1 MTAVGELLALAEA
14 PDPISAAEHV
24 DLAGLQLEAARE
36 RFTELRSQVRILDQ
50 RAADV
55 GVDAIETMRDLVPV
69 LFAHTAYKSYPASF
83 VDKGQW
89 ERLTMW
95 FGTVSARGMDG
106 IDLDGVRSVDDWIE
120 RLEAAG
126 HLVFSSSG
134 TSGKASFIDQTQG
147 DVDRIA
153 DLLTRIWGWPQ
164 QPPRDNSRPLF
175 SLTPSAGPARLVY
188 AFQAQQKYT
197 GRPGATY
204 TLTDEPIRMAELNRV
219 MRLQQAIA
227 SGQATPRDV
236 AEFEAGIAGKAEDLH
251 ANYVRVARAL
261 DAHRH
266 EPIVFHGSWPQAWAL
281 LETFREL
288 GLPEGGFHPDS
299 IYLGSGGT
307 KGLALPD
314 DYQEQIAALFADARG
329 YRGYGMSETSTHSPV
344 CEAGRFHVPPWL
356 TLFVLDE
363 TGDNVRWTPDGPVTG
378 RAAYWDPVW
387 EGHWGGTISGDWITA
402 DYGRCA
408 CGRPGPTVEDSIRRA
423 KDVIGIDDDKI
434 SCAGAV
440 EAYVRGAITTA
451 VDRT

>member
-1 MTAVGELLALAEA
+1 MTALDDLFALAEQ
-14 PDPISAAEHV
+14 PDPMTAAGPVE
-24 DLAGLQLEAARE
+24 LAELQLEAARE
-36 RFTELRSQVRILDQ
+36 RFTELRAQVRILDQ
-50 RAADV
+50 RATDT
-55 GVDAIETMRDLVPV
+55 GVESIEKLDDLVPV

-89 ERLTMW
+89 SRLTMW
-95 FGTVSARGMDG
+95 FGTVSATSMAGVEV
-106 IDLDGVRSVDDWIE
+106 DGVTDVDDWIE

-126 HLVFSSSG
+126 HYAFSSSG

-147 DVDRIA
+147 DIDRIA
-153 DLLTRIWGWPQ
+153 DLLTRIWGWPN

-188 AFQAQQKYT
+188 AFQAQKRYT
-197 GRPGATY
+197 GRPDAIY
-204 TLTDEPIRMAELNRV
+204 TLTDEPIRMAELNRI
-219 MRLQQAIA
+219 MRLQQAMA
-227 SGQATPRDV
+227 SGQATPGDV
-236 AEFEAGIAGKAEDLH
+236 AEFEAGVADRAQDLH
-251 ANYVRVARAL
+251 DNYVRLARAL
-261 DAHRH
+261 DAHRG
-266 EPIVFHGSWPQAWAL
+266 EPIVFHGSWPQVWSL
-281 LETFREL
+281 LEAARQL
-288 GLPEGGFHPDS
+288 GLPDGGFHPDS

-314 DYQEQIAALFADARG
+314 DYQEQVARFFG
-329 YRGYGMSETSTHSPV
+329 GARRYRGYGMSETSTHSPV

-363 TGDNVRWTPDGPVTG
+363 TGDNVRWAPAGPVTG

-402 DYGRCA
+402 DYGPCA

-451 VDRT
+451 VDRA

>member
-1 MTAVGELLALAEA
+1 MTAVDDLLALAEHS
-14 PDPISAAEHV
+14 DPVSAAEQV
-24 DLAGLQLEAARE
+24 DLAALQLDAARE
-36 RFTELRSQVRILDQ
+36 RFAELRAQVRILDQ
-50 RAADV
+50 RAADT
-55 GVDAIETMRDLVPV
+55 GVASIEQLADIVPV

-83 VDKGQW
+83 VEKGQW
-89 ERLTMW
+89 DRLTLW
-95 FGTVSARGMDG
+95 FGTVSATTMDG
-106 IDLDGVRSVDDWIE
+106 VDLDGVRDVDDWIA

-126 HLVFSSSG
+126 HFVFSSSG
-134 TSGKASFIDQTQG
+134 TSGKASFIDQTKG

-153 DLLTRIWGWPQ
+153 DLLTRIWGWPD

-188 AFQAQQKYT
+188 AFQAQRKYT
-197 GRPGATY
+197 GRRDAIY
-204 TLTDEPIRMAELNRV
+204 TLTDEPIRMGELNRI

-227 SGQATPRDV
+227 AGSATPGEV
-236 AEFEAGIAGKAEDLH
+236 AEFEAGIADRAQDLH
-251 ANYVRVARAL
+251 DSYARIARAL

-266 EPIVFHGSWPQAWAL
+266 EPIVFHGSWPQVWAL
-281 LETFREL
+281 LETSREL
-288 GLPEGGFHPDS
+288 GFAEGGFHRDS
-299 IYLGSGGT
+299 IYLGSGGS
-307 KGLALPD
+307 KGLALPVD
-314 DYQEQIAALFADARG
+314 FEQQVAAFFAGARR

-344 CEAGRFHVPPWL
+344 CEHGRFHVPPWL

-363 TGDNVRWTPDGPVTG
+363 TGDNLRWLPSGPVTG

-408 CGRPGPTVEDSIRRA
+408 CGRPGPTIEDSIRRA
-423 KDVIGIDDDKI
+423 KDVVGIDDDKI